1 MEETEYL
8 PEEDSG
14 TKEMSRQIQEI
25 LTKYQEVNSIDSENF
40 LGSLLNAVERL
51 CDQYGMAGFL
61 KKTVKGSHCQECMEA
76 AQRTEQLVRELSGRQ
91 DVAGAFLE
99 EQEKCRKQ
107 AEEKAEEYRGKAEY
121 YKKQYEAKL
130 ASCLML
136 QEQIE
141 ELKKRE
147 ADNTEQFLVFEKNM
161 KEEIR
166 SVIREVLWE
175 DREGEMNTVK
185 MPVEFLQGEREIK
198 TAQDAASEEKTGSI
212 YPDVG
217 GSYMEEDYFIDG
229 GMPEGNMP
237 DEEDTEVSLE
247 EVGGF
252 PEDGGEYGMEPDFMG
267 DMPEFEEG
275 EDNGILP
282 DVETFPAQDMETSPG
297 MDAEEPE
304 APEESGSQGKSVP
317 SQGGMEKNRVLEEAE
332 ASVYSMP
339 RWGADAMHLFMRQIR
354 KQWESF
360 RKQRF
365 AKMSQ
370 IQQQNELR
378 KMIVMG
384 QYDMDTVAV
393 IKRAMTSESYAL
405 LFEMLLR
412 GAAPEEFERL
422 ALLSSL

>member
-1 MEETEYL
+1 MEETEYF
-8 PEEDSG
+8 PEEDPG
-14 TKEMSRQIQEI
+14 TEEMSRQIQEI
-25 LTKYQEVNSIDSENF
+25 LTKYQEVNSIDSKNF
-40 LGSLLNAVERL
+40 LGSLLKAVEGL
-51 CDQYGMAGFL
+51 CDQYGTSGFL
-61 KKTVKGSHCQECMEA
+61 EKTAKDSHCQKCMEA

-91 DVAGAFLE
+91 DAAGAFSE

-107 AEEKAEEYRGKAEY
+107 VEEKAEEYRGKAEY

-130 ASCLML
+130 ASCLNL
-136 QEQIE
+136 QEEME

-147 ADNTEQFLVFEKNM
+147 ADNAEQFLAFEKNM

-166 SVIREVLWE
+166 NVIREVLWE
-175 DREGEMNTVK
+175 DRGGGMNTGK
-185 MPVEFLQGEREIK
+185 MPVEFFQGDREIK
-198 TAQDAASEEKTGSI
+198 TTQDAASEEKTGSI
-212 YPDVG
+212 YPDAG
-217 GSYMEEDYFIDG
+217 GSYMEDDYLNDG
-229 GMPEGNMP
+229 GMPEGKVP
-237 DEEDTEVSLE
+237 DGEDTEVSLE
-247 EVGGF
+247 ELGGF
-252 PEDGGEYGMEPDFMG
+252 PEGDELYGMGLDFME
-267 DMPEFEEG
+267 DMPELETG
-275 EDNGILP
+275 EDNGTLP
-282 DVETFPAQDMETSPG
+282 DAGAFPTQDMEGSPG
-297 MDAEEPE
+297 MDAQEPE
-304 APEESGSQGKSVP
+304 ENSSREESVP
-317 SQGGMEKNRVLEEAE
+317 SQGGMEKDRVLAEAE

-354 KQWESF
+354 KQWERF

-393 IKRAMTSESYAL
+393 IKRTMASESYAL

>member
-1 MEETEYL
+1 MYAMEETEYF
-8 PEEDSG
+8 PEEDPG
-14 TKEMSRQIQEI
+14 TEEMSRQIQEI
-25 LTKYQEVNSIDSENF
+25 LTKYQEVNSIDSKNF
-40 LGSLLNAVERL
+40 LGSLLKAVEGL
-51 CDQYGMAGFL
+51 CDQYGTSGFL
-61 KKTVKGSHCQECMEA
+61 EKTAKDSHCQECMEA

-91 DVAGAFLE
+91 DAAGAFSE

-107 AEEKAEEYRGKAEY
+107 VEKKAEEYRGKAEY

-130 ASCLML
+130 ASCLNL
-136 QEQIE
+136 QEEME

-147 ADNTEQFLVFEKNM
+147 ADNAEQFLAFEKNM

-166 SVIREVLWE
+166 NVIREVLWE
-175 DREGEMNTVK
+175 DREGGVNTEK
-185 MPVEFLQGEREIK
+185 MPVEFLQGDQEIK
-198 TAQDAASEEKTGSI
+198 TAQDAAVEEKTGSI

-217 GSYMEEDYFIDG
+217 GSYMEEDYFNNG
-229 GMPEGNMP
+229 WMP

-247 EVGGF
+247 ELGGF
-252 PEDGGEYGMEPDFMG
+252 PESDEVYGMGLDFIG
-267 DMPEFEEG
+267 DMPETG
-275 EDNGILP
+275 EDKATLT
-282 DVETFPAQDMETSPG
+282 DAEAVPAQDIEGIPE
-297 MDAEEPE
+297 MDAE
-304 APEESGSQGKSVP
+304 APEKSGSQGESTP
-317 SQGGMEKNRVLEEAE
+317 SRGGMEKDKDRVLAEAE

-354 KQWESF
+354 KQWERF

-393 IKRAMTSESYAL
+393 IKRTMASESYAL